1 MKPFF
6 SYSRLPVPLLDME
19 ALLGDSRRLMSSAI
33 VTWSKCSS
41 KLLRRSGKVSICF
54 WEQTEMDVPQC
65 NVFFFFFSR
74 PKTKAVA
81 WFELPQ
87 VFYNCFYSFFSWP
100 CFLFLLHES
109 CSKWLLLL
117 WRIFRTKGN
126 NGGIDYT
133 QRFCS
138 VGKIFWSIYKK
149 RFPEHCLVSWL
160 VKQKQRT
167 SVWKEVLYFLTSQ
180 FILALAT
187 ARLTTCRY
195 LKHIQTIR
203 LNFQSNGLGRASHL
217 DAVDARK
224 RMESDINPKNTE
236 RQKDTHPHSHTHIT
250 KNVNYFIFRGTY
262 CIFLF
267 MLINACNF
275 MFSSV
280 TFFSCI
286 TIRAIYV
293 AR

>member
-1 MKPFF
+1 MQCFF
-6 SYSRLPVPLLDME
+6 LS
-19 ALLGDSRRLMSSAI
+19 
-33 VTWSKCSS
+33 
-41 KLLRRSGKVSICF
+41 
-54 WEQTEMDVPQC
+54 
-65 NVFFFFFSR
+65 FFPGQR
-74 PKTKAVA
+74 PKWWHDV
-81 WFELPQ
+81 
-87 VFYNCFYSFFSWP
+87 NCHRFSIIFFILFSWP

-117 WRIFRTKGN
+117 WRIFKTKGN

-138 VGKIFWSIYKK
+138 VGKIFRSIYKK

-224 RMESDINPKNTE
+224 RMGSDINPKNTE
-236 RQKDTHPHSHTHIT
+236 RQKDTHPHARTHTSL
-250 KNVNYFIFRGTY
+250 K
-262 CIFLF
+262 
-267 MLINACNF
+267 MLIISFLEAPI
-275 MFSSV
+275 V
-280 TFFSCI
+280 FFYLCQ
-286 TIRAIYV
+286 
-293 AR
+293 

>member
-1 MKPFF
+1 MFF
-6 SYSRLPVPLLDME
+6 SS
-19 ALLGDSRRLMSSAI
+19 
-33 VTWSKCSS
+33 
-41 KLLRRSGKVSICF
+41 
-54 WEQTEMDVPQC
+54 
-65 NVFFFFFSR
+65 FFPGQR
-74 PKTKAVA
+74 PKQWHDVNCHR
-81 WFELPQ
+81 FSII
-87 VFYNCFYSFFSWP
+87 VFILFSWP

-109 CSKWLLLL
+109 CSKQLLLL

-224 RMESDINPKNTE
+224 GWNRISTPRT
-236 RQKDTHPHSHTHIT
+236 QKDRKTHIHT
-250 KNVNYFIFRGTY
+250 RTHTSLK
-262 CIFLF
+262 
-267 MLINACNF
+267 MLIISFLEAPI
-275 MFSSV
+275 V
-280 TFFSCI
+280 FFYLC
-286 TIRAIYV
+286 
-293 AR
+293 